1 MLTLTLRVGNPRA
14 RGDYDSTVSERR
26 SVNMLDVAR
35 VAGVSHQTV
44 SRVLNGSTA
53 VRESTRRRVNDAID
67 QLGYRRNLAAR
78 ALATHRSK
86 TIGVVCFDSTLYGP
100 ASMLYAIEHAARE
113 AGYYVS
119 VASEPTIDSTTLP
132 RALRRL
138 EEQSVE
144 GVVVIAPLSET
155 RQALLRLSGDMPIV
169 AVDGTGGL
177 GLPTVSVDQHDGAR
191 QVTRH
196 LLDQGASNVWHVTG
210 AEGWTETDARLAG
223 WHEEL
228 AANGRSAPEPLRG
241 NWSPASG
248 YQAGIELARHPEVD
262 AIFVANDQMALGLL
276 RAFAEAGR
284 SVPDDVLVAGFDD
297 VPEAEFYSPPLTTV
311 RQDFPTVGRRSVEMV
326 IECIDG
332 DDERLTTDEPIL
344 VPAQLVIR
352 QSTRRR

>member
-1 MLTLTLRVGNPRA
+1 VDVDQGAGPAGRPVGQQHR
-14 RGDYDSTVSERR
+14 ERR
-26 SVNMLDVAR
+26 PVNMLDVAR

-44 SRVLNGSTA
+44 SRVLNDSAA
-53 VRESTRRRVNDAID
+53 VKESTRRRVNDAID

-78 ALATHRSK
+78 ALATHRSN
-86 TIGVVCFDSTLYGP
+86 TLGVVCFDSTLYGP

-132 RALRRL
+132 RALDRL

-144 GVVVIAPLSET
+144 GVVVIAPLKET
-155 RQALLRLSGDMPIV
+155 RQALLRLQAEMAIV

-177 GLPTVSVDQHDGAR
+177 GMPAVSVDQFDGAR
-191 QVTRH
+191 QITRH

-210 AEGWTETDARLAG
+210 AEGSTETDGRLAG
-223 WHEEL
+223 WRQEL

-241 NWSPASG
+241 NWSPVSG
-248 YQAGIELARHPEVD
+248 YHAGIELAHRPEVD

-276 RAFAEAGR
+276 RAFAEARR

-311 RQDFPTVGRRSVEMV
+311 RQDFATVGRISVELLV
-326 IECIDG
+326 DRIEGDG
-332 DDERLTTDEPIL
+332 GQSTTDEPIL
-344 VPAQLVIR
+344 VPAELIIR
-352 QSTRRR
+352 QSTQRH

>member
-1 MLTLTLRVGNPRA
+1 VDVDEGAGPSGQQHR
-14 RGDYDSTVSERR
+14 ERR

-44 SRVLNGSTA
+44 SRVLNDSAA
-53 VRESTRRRVNDAID
+53 VKESTRRRVNAAID

-78 ALATHRSK
+78 MLAAHRSN
-86 TIGVVCFDSTLYGP
+86 TLGVVCFDSTLYGP

-132 RALRRL
+132 RALKRL

-144 GVVVIAPLSET
+144 GVVIIAPLSET
-155 RQALLRLSGDMPIV
+155 RQALLRLRGGIPIV
-169 AVDGTGGL
+169 TIDGTGRL
-177 GLPTVSVDQHDGAR
+177 GLPTVSVDQVDGAR

-196 LLDQGASNVWHVTG
+196 LLDQGATNVWHVTG
-210 AEGWTETDARLAG
+210 AEGWTETDARLQGWRDELVAG
-223 WHEEL
+223 
-228 AANGRSAPEPLRG
+228 GRAAPEPLRG
-241 NWSPASG
+241 DWSPGSG
-248 YQAGIELARHPEVD
+248 YRAGLELARRREVD

-297 VPEAEFYSPPLTTV
+297 VPEAEYYCPPLTTI
-311 RQDFPTVGRRSVEMV
+311 RQDFPAVGRRSVELL
-326 IECIDG
+326 ISGIDG
-332 DDERLTTDEPIL
+332 DSAKPATDDPIL
-344 VPAQLVIR
+344 VPAQLIIR
-352 QSTRRR
+352 QSTQRH